1 VAPTGPFKG
10 DARLVRG
17 RKSGDFAGGKWAS
30 RHVCGSPM
38 CNAKSVSNATLRGKG
53 RLGPQGHTQSVS
65 FGETKIM
72 LEGIDGIELDVI
84 PPINSL
90 TITLDVSP
98 PELELAVATRG
109 VSLCNAM
116 MRAIVAAMVVD
127 AGWATQP

>member
-1 VAPTGPFKG
+1 
-10 DARLVRG
+10 
-17 RKSGDFAGGKWAS
+17 
-30 RHVCGSPM
+30 
-38 CNAKSVSNATLRGKG
+38 
-53 RLGPQGHTQSVS
+53 
-65 FGETKIM
+65 M